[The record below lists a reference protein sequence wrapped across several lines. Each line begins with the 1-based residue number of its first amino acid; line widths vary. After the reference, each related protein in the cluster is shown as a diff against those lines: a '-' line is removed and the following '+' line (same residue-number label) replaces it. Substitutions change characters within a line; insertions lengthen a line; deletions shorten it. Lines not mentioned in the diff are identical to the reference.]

1 MLPFETMRVVGLR
14 DGDLSRP
21 SPTVL
26 EMLGLA
32 AVELCKHGKR
42 ARVAICHE
50 IYWRQ
55 AVREAVALTPGESAY
70 AHTAPLI
77 VHTAAGSLEIVS
89 DDGSL
94 KVPVGFA
101 LLGNWPRPREGAST

>member
-50 IYWRQ
+50 IDWRQ

-70 AHTAPLI
+70 A
-77 VHTAAGSLEIVS
+77 HTAAGSLEIVS